1 MSKLMAVEA
10 RHAALLETV
19 ADLRSAA
26 EAAGEA
32 ADSQFEEVE
41 RIRQEIQLRYGSQ
54 WCTVGT
60 EYNAASRMDDAAR
73 LRSAEDL
80 LSILRSAE
88 GRSRQQLRE
97 AEARLAETQS
107 LLDTH
112 RLKVIRPVA
121 AAEFHQAARVVLAE
135 LPRLLAGLSIRDN
148 LRPAALSAHAAIAE
162 ALAGLDQVAL
172 QNQVEAERQRLLK
185 TLD

>member
-1 MSKLMAVEA
+1 MSKLMAVEP
-10 RHAALLETV
+10 RHTALLETV
-19 ADLRSAA
+19 ADLRAAA

-32 ADSQFEEVE
+32 ADSQFEQVE
-41 RIRQEIQLRYGSQ
+41 LIRAEIGQRYGSQ
-54 WCTVGT
+54 WCSGT
-60 EYNAASRMDDAAR
+60 AYDGASRMDDAAR

-97 AEARLAETQS
+97 AEARLGETQS

-112 RLKVIRPVA
+112 RLKIVRPVA
-121 AAEFHQAARVVLAE
+121 AQEFHQAARVIIEA

-148 LRPAALSAHAAIAE
+148 LRPAALSAHAAIVE
-162 ALAGLDQVAL
+162 ALAGLDQAAL
-172 QNQVEAERQRLLK
+172 QSQVEAERQRLLG